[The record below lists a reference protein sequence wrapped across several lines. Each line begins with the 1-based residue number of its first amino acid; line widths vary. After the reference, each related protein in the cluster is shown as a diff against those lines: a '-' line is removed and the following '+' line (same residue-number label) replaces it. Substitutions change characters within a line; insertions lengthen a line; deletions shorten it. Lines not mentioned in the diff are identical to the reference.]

1 MPSLNTK
8 LASAPNTTSNYVLK
22 ATSSTT
28 IGNSLIFDNGTST
41 AIGGTTITDG
51 NLLNIIGNQSSVN
64 VGLVLNNT
72 NGTYPKI
79 YGIQNVNSNL
89 VFYDYSASATRLT
102 ISSAG
107 NVGIGTTPAAWA
119 APAAGKVLQ
128 IGTRSALFSYNNTST
143 DLSINIYFDGS
154 DYRYI
159 QSAAASLFRQNS
171 SDGSI
176 LFYNASSGTAGAVTT
191 LNERMR
197 ITSGGIIYALNS
209 GVDGSYQPMIG
220 GMYSSNNNETNLI
233 STAVSSI
240 GSQSGFRFD
249 VSNGGGSTGRTAV
262 FWITRSGFNSNVNG
276 ESVIVDNNPSNSGSR
291 RVLTV
296 QGGIFGSSGD
306 ASSKLIIFQA
316 NNGTEIGSVQ
326 RNGGANVVYNTSSDR
341 RLKEDY
347 KDFNGLDLVKNVK
360 VYDFKWKGGEHRNYG
375 VIADELQEVVPSIVS
390 GTKDETYED
399 GRDKYMGVDYGQL
412 TPILL
417 KAIQELN
424 AKVTQQ
430 QQQINQLIN
439 K

>member
-1 MPSLNTK
+1 MGVANIS
-8 LASAPNTTSNYVLK
+8 
-22 ATSSTT
+22 
-28 IGNSLIFDNGTST
+28 
-41 AIGGTTITDG
+41 G
-51 NLLNIIGNQSSVN
+51 NLLNDTGLSLSSYLPLTGGTLTGALNGTSATFSSSVN
-64 VGLVLNNT
+64 TSGPINITVPYSAGTMTFLTQDNLG
-72 NGTYPKI
+72 NGI
-79 YGIQNVNSNL
+79 YLAPRSNL
-89 VFYDYSASATRLT
+89 NFDYGVAGNTTGIINQFGYQNGSAHFRSLQIGNGKGGSIAFFDGTT
-102 ISSAG
+102 S
-107 NVGIGTTPAAWA
+107 NVGIGTSSPLSLLDVC
-119 APAAGKVLQ
+119 VLSSGARRLLVNYDDSLVT
-128 IGTRSALFSYNNTST
+128 IKSANSGGTGENLRVWG
-143 DLSINIYFDGS
+143 DNIYFYTGS
-154 DYRYI
+154 
-159 QSAAASLFRQNS
+159 AT
-171 SDGSI
+171 
-176 LFYNASSGTAGAVTT
+176 GT
-191 LNERMR
+191 ERMR
-197 ITSGGIIYALNS
+197 ITSGGIVYALNS
-209 GVDGSYQPMIG
+209 GVDGTYQPMIG

-233 STAVSSI
+233 STAVSSVA
-240 GSQSGFRFD
+240 SSSGFRFD

-306 ASSKLIIFQA
+306 SSSKLIIFQA
-316 NNGTEIGSVQ
+316 NNGTELGSVQ

-412 TPILL
+412 TPILV
-417 KAIQELN
+417 KAIQELS
-424 AKVTQQ
+424 AKVTA
-430 QQQINQLIN
+430 LEN